1 MYKNWREKIQWRLLA
16 KKQSTK
22 DVQDIS
28 LTSNTEIEERG
39 WGD

>member
-1 MYKNWREKIQWRLLA
+1 MGEKKSNGDYSQ